1 MIFVSVGTQL
11 SFDRLIKTVDAWL
24 EKHPNEQAFFQIAE
38 GEYQPQHGEM
48 QRYVGADKYQEIFE
62 SSDLIISHAGMGTII
77 AGLEAGKSVI
87 VMPRRFALGEHR
99 NDHQMATASR
109 IGELGGAEVA
119 WNEDELISKLDAY
132 ADGGKLASGAM
143 GTNDNLI
150 ALCSYLDTFL
160 DEPNRADVWSRK
172 SEGTEKE

>member
-11 SFDRLIKTVDAWL
+11 SYDRLIKTVDAWL
-24 EKHPNEQAFFQIAE
+24 EKNPNEKVFFQIAE
-38 GEYQPQHGEM
+38 GEYQPLHGEV

-119 WNEDELISKLDAY
+119 WNEEELISKLDIY
-132 ADGGKLASGAM
+132 ASGGKVASGAM
-143 GTNDNLI
+143 EANENLI
-150 ALCSYLDTFL
+150 ALCTYLDSYLT
-160 DEPNRADVWSRK
+160 EPTK
-172 SEGTEKE
+172 SKI

>member
-24 EKHPNEQAFFQIAE
+24 ERNPNENAFFQIAE
-38 GEYQPQHGEM
+38 GGYQPQHGEVK
-48 QRYVGADKYQEIFE
+48 RYVGADKYQEIFE
-62 SSDLIISHAGMGTII
+62 KSDLIISHAGMGTII

-132 ADGGKLASGAM
+132 AAGGKVASGAID
-143 GTNDNLI
+143 TNENLV
-150 ALCSYLDTFL
+150 ALCAYLDSYLN
-160 DEPNRADVWSRK
+160 EANRA
-172 SEGTEKE
+172 